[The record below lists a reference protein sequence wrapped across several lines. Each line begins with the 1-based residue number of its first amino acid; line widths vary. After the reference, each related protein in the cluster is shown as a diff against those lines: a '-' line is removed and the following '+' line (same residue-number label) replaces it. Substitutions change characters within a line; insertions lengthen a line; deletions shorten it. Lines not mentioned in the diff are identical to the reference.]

1 MEESLLNLIIITGFS
16 GAGKSLAIR
25 CYEDMGYFCIDN
37 LPVTL
42 IPKLVE
48 LCIQSGGKI
57 KDVALVIDI
66 RGKEFFDSLKNSLDT
81 IRKMG
86 VKEKIIFLEAS
97 EDILVRR
104 YKESRR
110 PHPLSEFGSLIESIR
125 EEKKILQPI
134 REMADYIVDT
144 SRTPPTQLKE
154 VLQKLSLFKA
164 KETMVFNIESFG
176 YKYGLPLDADLLL
189 DVRFLNNPF
198 YEPELRLKS
207 GLDKE
212 VKDYVMQDTSTER
225 FLEKV
230 EDFVEFLV
238 PQYAK
243 LGKYQ
248 ITIAIGCTGG
258 RHRSPAIVEIL
269 KERLEEKGYKVIVHH
284 RDIEAEK

>member
-48 LCIQSGGKI
+48 LCLQSEGKI
-57 KDVALVIDI
+57 KDIALVIDI
-66 RGKEFFDSLKNSLDT
+66 RGKEFFDSLRNSLDS
-81 IRKMG
+81 IHKMG

-97 EDILVRR
+97 EEVLIRR
-104 YKESRR
+104 YKETRR
-110 PHPLSEFGSLIESIR
+110 PHPLSEFGSLTESIR
-125 EEKKILQPI
+125 EERRILEPI
-134 REMADYIVDT
+134 REIADYVIDT
-144 SRTPPTQLKE
+144 SRTPPSQLKE

-164 KETMVFNIESFG
+164 KDTIVFNLESFG
-176 YKYGLPLDADLLL
+176 YKFGLPLDADLLL

-198 YEPELRLKS
+198 YEPELRLKT

-212 VKDYVMQDTSTER
+212 VKDYVMKDDSAER
-225 FLEKV
+225 FLRKI
-230 EDFVEFLV
+230 EDFIEFLI

-248 ITIAIGCTGG
+248 ITIAVGCTGG

-269 KERLEEKGYKVIVHH
+269 KDRLEEKGYKVVVHH
-284 RDIEAEK
+284 RDIEAE